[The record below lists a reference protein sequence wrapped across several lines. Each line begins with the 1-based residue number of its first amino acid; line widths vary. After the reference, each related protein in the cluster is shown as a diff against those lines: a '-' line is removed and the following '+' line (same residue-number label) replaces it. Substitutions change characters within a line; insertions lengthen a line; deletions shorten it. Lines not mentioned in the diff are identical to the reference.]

1 MKKAFFI
8 ILSFLVITLVA
19 LFYVKTDKNIELKT
33 EDNPVIIPQSENK
46 PENYLQITFLDVG
59 QGDAGFIEWPN
70 GEQMLVDCGKDSK
83 VLSGLGSVMSFYDK
97 HIDYLLVTHPDM
109 DHYGGCI
116 DVLKRFEVGQI
127 IYNGVQGDS
136 EAWKYFWDLVL
147 ENNIEN
153 KKISAFDVWEIDGSQ
168 IKFLYPD
175 KEVFGKNDN
184 DKSIVFVLS
193 YGESDILFTGDA
205 EEELEKYLLENYEEY
220 LDVEILKVAHH
231 GSNGSSSEDFLNK
244 VSPEYSV
251 ISVGKDNYYRHPS
264 LRAVKRI
271 ERIGSGV
278 FRTDMEGDIAFKIYQ
293 NGVER
298 LFE

>member
-1 MKKAFFI
+1 
-8 ILSFLVITLVA
+8 
-19 LFYVKTDKNIELKT
+19 
-33 EDNPVIIPQSENK
+33 
-46 PENYLQITFLDVG
+46 
-59 QGDAGFIEWPN
+59 
-70 GEQMLVDCGKDSK
+70 
-83 VLSGLGSVMSFYDK
+83 
-97 HIDYLLVTHPDM
+97 
-109 DHYGGCI
+109 
-116 DVLKRFEVGQI
+116 
-127 IYNGVQGDS
+127 
-136 EAWKYFWDLVL
+136 L

-220 LDVEILKVAHH
+220 LNVEILKVAHH
-231 GSNGSSSEDFLNK
+231 GSNGSSGEDFLDK

-251 ISVGKDNYYRHPS
+251 ISVGEGNYYGHPS

-271 ERIGSGV
+271 ERTGSGV